1 MIMEVDM
8 GAEREIDLLDLFWEI
23 ILRWKAILLCAL
35 IGAVLAAGGK
45 YYSDLNNW
53 KNQESD
59 TTVTAEDIQ
68 MQMDALNLTE
78 NEIAEV
84 QELANLNERIL
95 QAQDY
100 YNQSERMELSADNL
114 SVHQMRYY
122 VKMNRTDV
130 TAIENDQN
138 GEILITTAATDIANL
153 YSSYLL
159 SDDVID
165 SLQLQLPDSQIDLR
179 EVIVPV
185 IESNAILTINLYK
198 VDGLDVNQLAA
209 AINEVLSNATERYL
223 SADEYTLML
232 MDEFDTVLS
241 DEDLALEQG
250 ARLQQI
256 YDMQTDANTLTKRF
270 SDNQTSYYQLYQT
283 MKNVEKNAD
292 ANLVMTEMETIV
304 SKPEIESK
312 NIVLGVLLGIL
323 LACMYIAIYYILS
336 DELHSANDLNRYYQL
351 TLYGQI
357 ETEKCKKGL
366 FEPDG
371 RLNSWC
377 KKRQIG
383 LSKEEQI
390 KETIASIALS
400 CQQKSIQNIA
410 FVGTQLSESTDDLK
424 KITEG
429 LKEKGITASLL
440 SKFLYDGE
448 TLEECAKIKN
458 VILVEQKGHSQ
469 YKDIAAEIMKANNY
483 QIEILGA
490 IVLL

>member
-8 GAEREIDLLDLFWEI
+8 GAEREIDLLDLCWEI
-23 ILRWKAILLCAL
+23 ILRWKAVLLCAL
-35 IGAVLAAGGK
+35 IGAVLVAGGK

-68 MQMDALNLTE
+68 MQMDELNLTE

-84 QELANLNERIL
+84 QELVNLNERIL

-165 SLQLQLPDSQIDLR
+165 SLQLQLPDNQIDLR

-198 VDGLDVNQLAA
+198 VDGLDVNQLAVA
-209 AINEVLSNATERYL
+209 VNEVLSNATERYL

-256 YDMQTDANTLTKRF
+256 YDMQTDANTLAKRF
-270 SDNQTSYYQLYQT
+270 SDNQTSYYQLYQS
-283 MKNVEKNAD
+283 KKELQG
-292 ANLVMTEMETIV
+292 NLITDTNTEVVATEPKITI
-304 SKPEIESK
+304 K
-312 NIVLGVLLGIL
+312 NIMIGIIVGII
-323 LACMYIAIYYILS
+323 LAGAYITVCYILS
-336 DELHSANDLNRYYQL
+336 GRLHSTDDLHYYYKL
-351 TLYGQI
+351 TIYGQI
-357 ETEKCKKGL
+357 ETEKRERGI
-366 FEPDG
+366 FAPDNKLSAW
-371 RLNSWC
+371 RQ
-377 KKRQIG
+377 KRQIG

-390 KETIASIALS
+390 KETIAFIALS
-400 CQQKSIQNIA
+400 CQQKSIQQIA
-410 FVGTQLSESTDDLK
+410 LIGQWLDEGTDDIN
-424 KITEG
+424 KIIAG

-440 SKFLYDGE
+440 SEFLYDGE
-448 TLEECAKIKN
+448 TLELCAKIKN